1 MQLTRYTDYSLR
13 VLIYLALQDEGVRI
27 TVSEIAEHFEIPK
40 NHLVKVVHHLGK
52 LDYLKTT
59 RGKNG
64 GICLAKNPEDL
75 GVGDII
81 RNMESSFKMVDC
93 RAPVPC
99 PIIPVCLLP
108 GILFSAREAFLNVLD
123 QYTIADLLKQ
133 PEQLKSLLATGV
145 DYAANEHQKIK
156 AKGKNGPKGENLA
169 IPV

>member
-13 VLIYLALQDEGVRI
+13 VVIYLALQYEGERV

-64 GICLAKNPEDL
+64 GICLAKEPVDL

-81 RNMESSFKMVDC
+81 RNMENSFQMVDC
-93 RAPVPC
+93 QAPAPC

-123 QYTIADLLKQ
+123 QYTVADLLK
-133 PEQLKSLLATGV
+133 ESDQLRSLLGTGV
-145 DYAANEHQKIK
+145 DYASDERQKIE
-156 AKGKNGPKGENLA
+156 GKKGPKGENLA